1 MKSKELPDFE
11 STQIETAFVKSDAMS
26 SRILPRYLNLFQ
38 QSIRDF
44 FHRYRYFS
52 LLRLRRISLILFLLF
67 FLSFIFFSGLNSKHT
82 LMVVSRTQIVS
93 DLVMHSQRLGKA
105 APNAIQGNALA
116 FRQLEQS
123 RNEIN
128 QELTVLSSGGEWQ
141 GRSIPEAESATAEQL
156 SVIKTSWVKTDKASE
171 EILAIE
177 KELSGF
183 KTTLKN
189 ANTMTPI
196 MLELSEQIA
205 SVLAQ
210 TGATPREVAA
220 AGQLVMLTQRMGKS
234 MNEFMTPEGINQ
246 ETAFMLGKDVNTF
259 HDILNGFLEGS
270 PVLRLPAISQAEAR
284 GRLTELQVTFENYRH
299 ELAST
304 LSNIKKFITAKN
316 AERLIFQEN
325 ELLRERLID
334 LQNTFR
340 DQEKSGSWIGW
351 VVTITE
357 ISTLLL
363 AFAIAWILLVES
375 RRKTAQAEQS
385 KIDAENRRL
394 QAVQEKTAAR
404 QINEQNQAAI
414 LRLMNELQEVAEGNL
429 AIKATVSEDLT
440 GAIADSINL
449 TLEEL
454 CHLLDK
460 VRQTAWHVGTSCEQ
474 AHSMSTELLNLSKRQ
489 SAEIQ
494 ETGQMV
500 LQLTS
505 QIHQVSHAAAESSDV
520 AQSSLHAA
528 QGGEIAVQN
537 AIQSM
542 QQLRNQIQETSKRIK
557 RLGDSSLEISDI
569 IELISDI
576 TEQTHVLAL
585 NASIQAASAGEAG
598 RGFAVVAEEVQRLA
612 ERSGGAARQISVL
625 VKTVQEDAQEAVAA
639 MERSTQG
646 VIEGARLSDAA
657 GNVLADIRRVS
668 QHLAEL
674 IADIS
679 GSALQ
684 QSTVADSVSR
694 NIESILT
701 LTEHTRHGTQ
711 QTADSIQELSE
722 LARALSSA
730 IERFRIS

>member
-1 MKSKELPDFE
+1 MGN
-11 STQIETAFVKSDAMS
+11 I
-26 SRILPRYLNLFQ
+26 
-38 QSIRDF
+38 
-44 FHRYRYFS
+44 FHRYQSFS
-52 LLRLRRISLILFLLF
+52 LLRLKRISLVLFLLS
-67 FLSFIFFSGLNSKHT
+67 FLSFIFFSGLNSRHT
-82 LMVVSRTQIVS
+82 LMAVSRTQIAS

-105 APNAIQGNALA
+105 APNAIQGNTLA

-123 RNEIN
+123 RNAIN
-128 QELTVLSSGGEWQ
+128 QELAVLSSGGEWQ
-141 GRSIPEAESATAEQL
+141 GRSIPALDGATAEQL
-156 SVIKTSWVKTDKASE
+156 SMIKTSWLKTDKASQ
-171 EILAIE
+171 EILSAE

-210 TGATPREVAA
+210 TGASPREVAA

-270 PVLRLPAISQAEAR
+270 PVLRLPAIGQVEAR
-284 GRLTELQVTFENYRH
+284 GRLTELQVAFENYRH
-299 ELAST
+299 ELTST

-316 AERLIFQEN
+316 SERLIFQEN
-325 ELLRERLID
+325 ESLREGLID
-334 LQNTFR
+334 LQITFR
-340 DQEKSGSWIGW
+340 DQEKSGNWISW
-351 VVTITE
+351 VFTITE
-357 ISTLLL
+357 ICTLLL
-363 AFAIAWILLVES
+363 AFTIAWILLVES
-375 RRKTAQAEQS
+375 RRKTVQAEQNR
-385 KIDAENRRL
+385 IEAENRRL
-394 QAVQEKTAAR
+394 QAVQDEAAAR
-404 QINEQNQAAI
+404 QINQQNQAAI

-454 CHLLDK
+454 CRLLDK
-460 VRQTAWHVGTSCEQ
+460 VRQTALQVGTSCEQ
-474 AHSMSTELLNLSKRQ
+474 AHSMSTELQTLSSRQ
-489 SAEIQ
+489 SVEIQ

-500 LQLTS
+500 LKLTS
-505 QIHQVSHAAAESSDV
+505 QIHQVSRAAAESSDV

-542 QQLRNQIQETSKRIK
+542 QQLRDQIQETSKRIK

-612 ERSGGAARQISVL
+612 ERSSGAARQISVL

-674 IADIS
+674 ITDIS

-711 QTADSIQELSE
+711 QTAGSIQELSE
-722 LARALSSA
+722 LARALSGA